1 MNTICLMGR
10 LTTEP
15 ELKTTQTGVSVI
27 SFTLAVDRAY
37 KAKDEE
43 RQTDFINCV
52 AWRGTAEFI
61 SKHFHKG
68 QRLALTGSL
77 QSRKYTDKDGN
88 NRTAFEVVAD
98 QAFFAESKQDNSNGG
113 NPPVSAGA
121 PTINREQPVQYPQ
134 TTFPAQ
140 TGGFSTATA
149 QDFEEIL
156 TDEDLPF

>member
-10 LTTEP
+10 LTTDP
-15 ELKTTQTGVSVI
+15 ELKTTQTGVSVT

-37 KAKDEE
+37 KPKDEE
-43 RQTDFINCV
+43 RQTDFIHCV

-61 SKHFHKG
+61 SKYFRKG
-68 QRLALTGSL
+68 QRMALTGSL

-88 NRTAFEVVAD
+88 NRTAFEVIAD

-113 NPPVSAGA
+113 GV

-149 QDFEEIL
+149 QTDFEEIL